1 MLQSNQVVRQAIER
15 LYRGT
20 CTVTVRKEYEK
31 ENGSTGYRNEVV
43 LENQPCHLSKSN
55 ISSTQ
60 SGEVAAS
67 VSQTM
72 ELFISPDVDIP
83 PGSII
88 TVTQNGETVD
98 YKRSGVKAKY
108 DSHQEIMVELC
119 DRWS

>member
-1 MLQSNQVVRQAIER
+1 MLQNNKVVRNAIER

-31 ENGSTGYRNEVV
+31 ENGSTGFMDEVV
-43 LENQPCHLSKSN
+43 LKNEPCHLSKSS

-60 SGEVAAS
+60 DGEVAAS
-67 VSQTM
+67 VSQSM
-72 ELFISPDVDIP
+72 ELFINPDVDIP
-83 PGSII
+83 SGSKI

>member
-1 MLQSNQVVRQAIER
+1 MVRQAIER

-55 ISSTQ
+55 ISSAQ
-60 SGEVAAS
+60 NGEVAAS